1 MELIDFS
8 RNEENF
14 SGTKHIDSVLLFGDP
29 HAVADAEIT
38 ICIPTYKRPVLL
50 KDAITSAI
58 NQSTTIP
65 YKIIVVDND
74 PDFENKEVLNLI
86 KSFNKTN
93 MAYYKNKENLLL
105 FGNLNRCIFLA
116 KTPWASLL
124 HDDDILLPG
133 YISAISSILLKRGK
147 KIDGLAVGFTNQ
159 DYPYTETAAFQKRSL
174 YRFLKSI
181 YQIYY
186 LKKRMSAFITR
197 VKEPIIIKIPLSA
210 NLFFGNIYG
219 APTCGMLF
227 KRESFLDSGGFNQK
241 YYPSADWFFNIF
253 FSMHYNF
260 YKYRKKLGIYRWM
273 VNASLNENVIEDIKK
288 KIKTGLFSLKA
299 FNLSSRILMFF
310 LKEDYNRIMN
320 GNSRFGTPVDKSKWY
335 RIVFSFYRYF
345 FD

>member
-1 MELIDFS
+1 MELIDFF
-8 RNEENF
+8 RNEDGF
-14 SGTKHIDSVLLFGDP
+14 SETKHIDSVLLFGDTDV
-29 HAVADAEIT
+29 VADAEIT

-58 NQSTTIP
+58 NQNTNIP

-93 MAYYKNKENLLL
+93 IAYYKNKKNLLVY
-105 FGNLNRCIFLA
+105 GNLNRCIFLA
-116 KTPWASLL
+116 KTPWAALL
-124 HDDDILLPG
+124 HDDDILLPD
-133 YISAISSILLKRGK
+133 YISTISSILLKRGK
-147 KIDGLAVGFTNQ
+147 KLDGLAVKFTNQ
-159 DYPYTETAAFQKRSL
+159 DPHPENDAFQKRIL
-174 YRFLKSI
+174 YHFLKSI
-181 YQIYY
+181 YPIYY
-186 LKKRMSAFITR
+186 LKKRMSSFITLM
-197 VKEPIIIKIPLSA
+197 KEPIIIKIPLSA
-210 NLFFGNIYG
+210 NLVFGNIYG

-241 YYPSADWFFNIF
+241 YDPSADWFFNIF

-273 VNASLNENVIEDIKK
+273 ANASLNENVIEDLKKQIK
-288 KIKTGLFSLKA
+288 IAFFSLKA

-310 LKEDYNRIMN
+310 LKEDCNRIMN
-320 GNSRFGTPVDKSKWY
+320 GNSRLGTPVNKSIWY